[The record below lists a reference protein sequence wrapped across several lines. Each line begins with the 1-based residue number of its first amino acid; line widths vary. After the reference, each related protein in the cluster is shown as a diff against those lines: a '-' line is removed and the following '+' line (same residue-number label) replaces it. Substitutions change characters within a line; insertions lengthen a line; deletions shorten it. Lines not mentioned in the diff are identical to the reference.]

1 MRQLV
6 GCTNSLEDEE
16 DEEDEEEAE
25 DEEAEDEEG
34 RRMVTV
40 HRLWFSHR
48 RRESCTMCRFGDR

>member
-6 GCTNSLEDEE
+6 GCTNGEDEE

-34 RRMVTV
+34 RGRVAV
-40 HRLWFSHR
+40 HRLWLSHGR
-48 RRESCTMCRFGDR
+48 RGAAPCLDIWR